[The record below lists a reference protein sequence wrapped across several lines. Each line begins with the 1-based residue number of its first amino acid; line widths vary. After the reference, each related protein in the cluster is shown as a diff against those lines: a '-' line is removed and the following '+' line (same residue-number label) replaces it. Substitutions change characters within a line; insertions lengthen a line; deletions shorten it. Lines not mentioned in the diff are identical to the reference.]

1 MTQID
6 RLLGIM
12 KRLRDPENGCP
23 WDKEQTFATIA
34 PYTLEETYEVL
45 DAIQRKILTTC
56 AVSWAICCS
65 RWCSMRK
72 WRRKRNALT
81 LTISALP
88 SATSW
93 SVAIPIFSLMLPQ
106 ETAAKSWRAGSRS
119 KARSERKKAQH
130 SALDDI
136 PHSLPALMR
145 AHKIQRRCSA
155 VGFDWTS
162 LGPVLDKVHEE
173 IDEVMHE
180 AQQAVVDEAKLE
192 EEVGDLLFATV
203 NLSRHLGVKAEVAL
217 QKANLKFE
225 RRFREVERIVA
236 ARGLEMT
243 GIDLDTME
251 EVWQEVKRQETDL

>member
-1 MTQID
+1 MSTSF
-6 RLLGIM
+6 GV
-12 KRLRDPENGCP
+12 
-23 WDKEQTFATIA
+23 TFAVGA
-34 PYTLEETYEVL
+34 
-45 DAIQRKILTTC
+45 
-56 AVSWAICCS
+56 AVGA
-65 RWCSMRK
+65 
-72 WRRKRNALT
+72 
-81 LTISALP
+81 
-88 SATSW
+88 
-93 SVAIPIFSLMLPQ
+93 SVASAFTTVSSRVKGLKSDLKGLQTVSQKSGALVKASAELEAARARLNAGPLLP
-106 ETAAKSWRAGSRS
+106 ETRTKLTGQVQA
-119 KARSERKKAQH
+119 SERAFKSAERAEKAQH

-243 GIDLDTME
+243 GVDLDTME